1 LNLGLGDGL
10 RLLLEFL
17 GEGLVIEE
25 DIGIVEL
32 VVPCALEIA
41 HGADQLVEFLVTD
54 EGDEGGI
61 GAGGLLA
68 IWGVIVILGA
78 P

>member
-1 LNLGLGDGL
+1 MNLGLGDGL
-10 RLLLEFL
+10 RLLLKLL
-17 GEGLVIEE
+17 GEGFVIEK

-32 VVPCALEIA
+32 VVPGALEIA
-41 HGADQLVEFLVTD
+41 HRTDQLVEFLVTD

-61 GAGGLLA
+61 GAGGLFALG
-68 IWGVIVILGA
+68 GVIVIFGA